1 MRVDCLDSSVAP
13 EDVQMLIHELD
24 GETEG
29 HILQIYEYFWVLE
42 TLDRGSFGDCQFA
55 IGEGQ
60 LLDVSCTE
68 HHLVTDVDLIFL
80 GYEPQ

>member
-1 MRVDCLDSSVAP
+1 MP

-29 HILQIYEYFWVLE
+29 HVVQIHKHFRVFE
-42 TLDRGSFGDCQFA
+42 TDSRGSLGDGQFA

-60 LLDVSCTE
+60 LLDVPCME
-68 HHLVTDVDLIFL
+68 YHLVTDVDLIFL
-80 GYEPQ
+80 GYKPQ